1 LNKGFPEHPEHFCI
15 TDVGSTTTKAL
26 LFRRDGGWRFDRR
39 EAPTTVERPYE
50 DVTVGVTQ
58 ALRALEDATGVPLM
72 AADRP
77 AVPYLSTSSAGGGL
91 AMVVTGLVREVTSRS
106 AERVALGGGAIL
118 LDVFAMDDGRT
129 PYEKIEA
136 LARLRPDMVL
146 LAGGF
151 DGDALSGPA
160 FLAELIR
167 AAGLRPKLS
176 PTKALPVIYAGNVHA
191 REFVQTT
198 LGADYLFHPVPNIRP
213 TADRE
218 DLDPA
223 RAAIHEL
230 FMDHVMS
237 QAPGYE
243 RLTTWVD
250 RPILPTPAAFARI
263 LECASGRLGL
273 RILAVDIGGA
283 TTDVFTASEGR
294 VWRTVS
300 ANLGMSYSIVNVAR
314 QAGIDAIVGALE
326 GPPGTRQLRDAQ
338 GPHEADDP
346 LGAREIWDL
355 IGGKLV
361 QPTVLPGSRNA
372 ARMERAV
379 AVVAVREAVKEHLDV
394 LRGVSLSRSH
404 TELRISREF
413 IQTAARKSLRREE
426 LALRG
431 YDLVIGSGG
440 ILSHSPRAV
449 AARILL
455 AALRP
460 EKSVE
465 LAVDSAFMFPHLGA
479 LSEVAPE
486 LAVHLLEEVGLV
498 RLGRAGEIE
507 RSARTAPPEGLP
519 GRGDAGA
526 GNADRI
532 RHGTLELA
540 RELAA
545 PGEVFVQVGERVGSD
560 ALVARSSREF
570 LRPFFLDVAGALRVA
585 PQETAACLLRRVGDE
600 LTEGD
605 VIARHKVGP
614 LRTRT
619 YNSPVAG
626 RIERIL
632 PTGVLV
638 VRERPEEAR
647 QLVAVPVAKHLM
659 LHAEQIRPHLRVAVG
674 QPVERG
680 QWLAAILRSGGL
692 RPCPSPVRGRIQQID
707 LGHGIVTIEP
717 LREELEVR
725 AWLPGRVTAV
735 TARGC
740 RVAAEAI
747 AIDGTWGRGGEAAG
761 PLELG
766 EARSGDVVVREWLAA
781 DEIDPLA
788 AAGVAG
794 VIAGSVHLAEVIDRE
809 LPYTLVVTEGF
820 GEVGIEAETRAHL
833 EGHAGRL
840 ALVDGTT
847 VLRVGVQ
854 RPRVILPET

>member
-1 LNKGFPEHPEHFCI
+1 MDGRFYKGFPRQPDRFCI

-26 LFRRDGGWRFDRR
+26 LFRRATGWRFDRR
-39 EAPTTVERPYE
+39 EAPTTVERPQE
-50 DVTVGVTQ
+50 DVTIGVTR
-58 ALRALEDATGVPLM
+58 ALRALENATGESLL
-72 AADRP
+72 AQDRP

-118 LDVFAMDDGRT
+118 LDVIALDDGRT

-160 FLAELIR
+160 FLAELVR
-167 AAGLRPKLS
+167 EAGLRPKLS

-191 REFVQTT
+191 RDFVRAT
-198 LGADYLFHPVPNIRP
+198 LGAEYLFHPVPNIRP
-213 TADRE
+213 AADRE

-223 RAAIHEL
+223 RAAIHEI

-243 RLTTWVD
+243 RLTEWVD

-263 LECASGRLGL
+263 LEHASARLGL

-283 TTDVFTASEGR
+283 TTDVFTAGEGR

-300 ANLGMSYSIVNVAR
+300 ANLGMSYSILNVAR
-314 QAGIDAIVGALE
+314 TAGIDAIVGALE
-326 GPPGTRQLRDAQ
+326 
-338 GPHEADDP
+338 EP
-346 LGAREIWDL
+346 LSAREVWDL
-355 IGGKLV
+355 IGEKLV
-361 QPTVLPGSRNA
+361 APTALPASREA
-372 ARMERAV
+372 AQMERAV

-404 TELRISREF
+404 AELRISRDF
-413 IQTAARKSLRREE
+413 VQTVARKSLRREE

-440 ILSHSPRAV
+440 ILSHSPREV

-479 LSEVAPE
+479 LSEAAPD
-486 LAVHLLEEVGLV
+486 LAVRLLEEVGLV
-498 RLGRAGEIE
+498 RLGRAGELA
-507 RSARTAPPEGLP
+507 RSARAVPGGGPPARDDARDDARAAAAAG
-519 GRGDAGA
+519 GDRVRRGA
-526 GNADRI
+526 
-532 RHGTLELA
+532 LELA

-545 PGEVFVQVGERVGSD
+545 PGEVFVRVGERVGSET
-560 ALVARSSREF
+560 LVARSSREF

-585 PQETAACLLRRVGDE
+585 PHEAAACLLKRVGDE
-600 LTEGD
+600 LAEGE
-605 VIARHKVGP
+605 VIARHRAGP
-614 LRTRT
+614 LRTRS
-619 YNSPVAG
+619 YNAPVAG

-647 QLVAVPVAKHLM
+647 QLVAVHVARHLM
-659 LHAEQIRPHLRVAVG
+659 VHAEQIRPHLRVAAG

-680 QWLAAILRSGGL
+680 QWLAAILRSGEL
-692 RPCPSPVRGRIQQID
+692 RPCPSPVRGRIRQID

-725 AWLPGRVTAV
+725 AWLPGRVIAV
-735 TARGC
+735 TSRGC
-740 RVAAEAI
+740 RVTAGAT

-761 PLELG
+761 LLALG
-766 EARSGDVVVREWLAA
+766 EASPGAVVVRDRLTA
-781 DEIDPLA
+781 DEISRLA
-788 AAGVAG
+788 AAGAAG
-794 VIAGSVHLAEVIDRE
+794 VIAGSVHLADVIDRE
-809 LPYTLVVTEGF
+809 LPCTLVVTEGF
-820 GEVGIEAETRAHL
+820 GEVAMAAEIRASLTAH
-833 EGHAGRL
+833 EGRL
-840 ALVDGTT
+840 TLVDGTT
-847 VLRVGVQ
+847 VLRVGVR
-854 RPRVILPET
+854 RPRVILAEE